1 MMVWIA
7 INDGMDS
14 DKGESDFTVLHNI
27 FNEWFAHDTSKKI
40 RAVKRAQGMSGRLL
54 TSHAPYGYIMGEDGR
69 FMERSQDWPPANT
82 VR

>member
-27 FNEWFAHDTSKKI
+27 FNEWFARDTSKKI
-40 RAVKRAQGMSGRLL
+40 RAR
-54 TSHAPYGYIMGEDGR
+54 
-69 FMERSQDWPPANT
+69 
-82 VR
+82 